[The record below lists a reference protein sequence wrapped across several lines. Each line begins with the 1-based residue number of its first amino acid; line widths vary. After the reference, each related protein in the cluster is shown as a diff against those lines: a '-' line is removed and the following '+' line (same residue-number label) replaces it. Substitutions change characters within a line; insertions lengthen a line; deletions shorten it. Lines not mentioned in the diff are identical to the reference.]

1 MPLDPIASSHM
12 ELEERIVNQLHS
24 ALGISAQTIEHYS
37 PVIADASEQ
46 LLACLM
52 SEHKI
57 ICAGNGASQSIANYF
72 TTTLMQRFREDRPG
86 LPALALG
93 ADSGIT
99 TGTAE
104 ESGYVQ
110 TYARQIQALGQPG
123 DVLVL
128 ISSSGNDRNLI
139 QAIQAAHDRE
149 MQVIAITGRD
159 GGNITALL
167 EPTEIEICVA
177 AEDDPAIHLAQML
190 TLQCLLDLIEFQ
202 LFGA

>member
-1 MPLDPIASSHM
+1 M

-24 ALGISAQTIEHYS
+24 ALGTSAQTIEHYS

-52 SEHKI
+52 SEGKI
-57 ICAGNGASQSIANYF
+57 ICAGNGASQSLANYF
-72 TTTLMQRFREDRPG
+72 TTLLMQRFRNERPG
-86 LPALALG
+86 LPAIALG
-93 ADSGIT
+93 ADSGVT

-104 ESGYVQ
+104 ESGYVT

-123 DVLVL
+123 DVLVV
-128 ISSSGNDRNLI
+128 ISSSGRDRNLI

-149 MQVIAITGRD
+149 MPVIAITGKD
-159 GGNITALL
+159 GGNLTSLL
-167 EPTEIEICVA
+167 EPSEIEICVPA
-177 AEDDPAIHLAQML
+177 DDEPDIHLAQML
-190 TLQCLLDLIEFQ
+190 TLHCLLDLIEYQ